1 MPEQH
6 YIGECD
12 GKIVLPLERHQ
23 LRESSKAQVDLEA
36 EEGEFCQKGSSLQ
49 TWKISQRTLLSAHPS
64 NAKHHNL
71 DREHSL
77 GPNHELGH
85 LPQLQED
92 GLEGSDEVEEAL
104 GEEGEEEQEAV
115 GQEAVGQEAVGQE
128 AEGEQ
133 EVEGEQEAEVE
144 QGAVEA

>member
-23 LRESSKAQVDLEA
+23 LRGSSKAQVDLEA
-36 EEGEFCQKGSSLQ
+36 VGGEFCQKGSSLQ
-49 TWKISQRTLLSAHPS
+49 TWKISQMILSSAHPS

-71 DREHSL
+71 DREYSL
-77 GPNHELGH
+77 DLSHELGY

-92 GLEGSDEVEEAL
+92 GLEGSDEAEEAL
-104 GEEGEEEQEAV
+104 GEEGEEELEAV
-115 GQEAVGQEAVGQE
+115 GHE

-133 EVEGEQEAEVE
+133 GAEEQEAEVE
-144 QGAVEA
+144 